1 MDWRTIYFSHIISIG
16 QNLKIGDIDLP
27 LNVEPLNVELM

>member
-27 LNVEPLNVELM
+27 LNVELM